1 MAVDFNQ
8 TEYEHLNETI
18 KDQYEYFAE
27 RTWKKERA
35 NFCLKV
41 VGTSGKEYSV
51 VLSLVYFTN
60 VNFEHL
66 SKTTTFF

>member
-51 VLSLVYFTN
+51 VLSLVYLL
-60 VNFEHL
+60 HL
-66 SKTTTFF
+66 KRLLT

>member
-1 MAVDFNQ
+1 MDFNQ

-41 VGTSGKEYSV
+41 VGTSGKEV
-51 VLSLVYFTN
+51 WSLEFN
-60 VNFEHL
+60 RFNIDFEH
-66 SKTTTFF
+66 FR